1 MFKTDSKCKKSGQM
15 MILGLL
21 LGLSACD
28 RTTPLMSSTSQPQ
41 ANGQNAQSKNQL
53 TQFPDI
59 PIPQGASI
67 DVDKT
72 VVFGSKPWFGQLV
85 LTTNTNVSNV
95 FDFYRNNLP
104 QYQWQELA
112 SVRAKTSILTYSSKD
127 RVLFITIEGSTLLGS
142 DIKMLVSPKGTNS
155 TAPQGI
161 AAPDP
166 LQRIQ

>member
-1 MFKTDSKCKKSGQM
+1 MLKIDSKLKKTGQM
-15 MILGLL
+15 ILLGLL

-28 RTTPLMSSTSQPQ
+28 RATPLMSSTSQPQ
-41 ANGQNAQSKNQL
+41 ANGQNAPSKNQI
-53 TQFPDI
+53 TRFPDI

-67 DVDKT
+67 DIDKT

-85 LTTNTNVSNV
+85 LISNTNISDV

-112 SVRAKTSILTYSSKD
+112 SVRAKTSILTYSSEN

-142 DIKMLVSPKGTNS
+142 DITMLVSPKGTNS
-155 TAPQGI
+155 TAPQDI
-161 AAPDP
+161 RAPDP